1 MKTVAITGS
10 RGLLGAT
17 LMQELPKLGFK
28 AVALAADITQKQNLL
43 EEVALVRPD
52 WIVHTAAKTD
62 VGACEREPEEAHMVN
77 AVGTQNV
84 TEAAKS
90 VGASLV
96 YISTASVFSG
106 FEGNYK
112 EEDAPMPT
120 NVYNK
125 TKVEGEQAVA
135 SYEKG
140 MVLRLNLVGV
150 HPNGSR
156 GKNFMEWLFDTV
168 SQNKDMN
175 LFNDQYINPLSNWTI
190 ANMIA
195 MIIEKNLHE
204 KFLHIGSSDVVSKA
218 DIGRLVLKKF
228 PNYSGKV
235 MEKSIDTIADGV
247 VRPKQMWINT
257 EHAAELLGP
266 MPRVQDEIESIFRE
280 SLTI

>member
-1 MKTVAITGS
+1 
-10 RGLLGAT
+10 
-17 LMQELPKLGFK
+17 
-28 AVALAADITQKQNLL
+28 
-43 EEVALVRPD
+43 
-52 WIVHTAAKTD
+52 
-62 VGACEREPEEAHMVN
+62 
-77 AVGTQNV
+77 
-84 TEAAKS
+84 
-90 VGASLV
+90 
-96 YISTASVFSG
+96 
-106 FEGNYK
+106 K

-235 MEKSIDTIADGV
+235 MEKSIDTNADGV